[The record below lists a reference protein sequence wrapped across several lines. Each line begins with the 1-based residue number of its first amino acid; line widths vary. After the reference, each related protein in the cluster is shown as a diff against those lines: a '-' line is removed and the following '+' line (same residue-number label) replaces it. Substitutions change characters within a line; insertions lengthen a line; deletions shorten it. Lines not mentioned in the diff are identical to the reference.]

1 MQLPECLSV
10 CLCLSLFLSVSL
22 CLPLPAVTDPIEAAH
37 APCLSF
43 PSSILS
49 PHPPSG
55 TIMSFCFSSQTRL
68 LEINK
73 ADDIELLLRRQ
84 TIHGDACAQNPST
97 NQRAY

>member
-1 MQLPECLSV
+1 MSVGLSLSVSVSV
-10 CLCLSLFLSVSL
+10 CLSLSLS
-22 CLPLPAVTDPIEAAH
+22 LPAVTDPIEAAH

-49 PHPPSG
+49 RHGPSG